1 MKKILIFFLFITFYS
16 LVFSQQFI
24 QTTKVFSKKTNFTFS
39 NEWQYVSTDLY
50 LFNSSRFNSLINS
63 INPENKKK
71 KNRDVIKNILVTVQL
86 EGMGELD
93 KLTYPL
99 FNFVVTENEA
109 GDLVAQVAEPD
120 VIRIVDNYPIASLKD
135 YIGAKVNVSIYSDK
149 NKSDIYKFIA
159 EQLSNVSSFTT
170 FNTTDAALKVVGEI
184 GKLMKSDATGK
195 QYQFE
200 STIRFYDDQNF
211 NRRFHS
217 ISVFAFHPSTL
228 KQVAFDT
235 VAISRFLDT
244 TKIVTLEKQVLK
256 KYLTHTNYPY
266 IVAVNYRSKYIPQIS
281 DDINFDMLK
290 MRFARNEMNYEN
302 KLISRDVYLQE
313 QSLIQFLEIYA
324 QFLLDLNKYELDYKA
339 KITEDFTIQLFIVM
353 QDYWKMLNTNKTF
366 MQTFAGN
373 PLYETEFKPLY
384 KRYLT
389 QTSIKFESNSA
400 LRGVREHVETIFELE
415 NTKNLK
421 LDSLMR
427 ESYLQKLKV
436 TKMPPREAKSE
447 EVLLTQKWILN
458 LEKEQFTYFY
468 LPIINLYS
476 KLPVSSSSFEI
487 IQKIYIESTTSNCEL
502 CKEKVTI
509 FYEEFLV
516 KYEKLLFQ
524 NENIALNKTIQ
535 ETQLKILDFSKRQN
549 IISMNLENINQRET
563 NEHLILITNLLQ
575 ESVNQR
581 IELSEKINSKNNF
594 SNYNDV
600 KLYNDEILILSNKIE
615 INLLSICNTNPELC
629 KTN

>member
-1 MKKILIFFLFITFYS
+1 MKKILVLLLFFIVCNYIFA
-16 LVFSQQFI
+16 QQFI
-24 QTTKVFSKKTNFTFS
+24 QTTKVFGKKTKFEFS

-99 FNFVVTENEA
+99 FNFVVTENEN
-109 GDLVAQVAEPD
+109 GDLVAQVSEPD
-120 VIRIVDNYPIASLKD
+120 VIRIVDNFPIASLKD
-135 YIGAKVNVSIYSDK
+135 YIGAKVNVAIYSDK
-149 NKSDIYKFIA
+149 NKSDVYKFIA

-184 GKLMKSDATGK
+184 GKFMKSDASGK

-200 STIRFYDDQNF
+200 STIRFYEDQNF

-217 ISVFAFHPSTL
+217 ISVFAFHPSTI

-244 TKIVTLEKQVLK
+244 TKVPTLEKQTLK

-266 IVAVNYRSKYIPQIS
+266 IVAINYRSKYIPKIS

-313 QSLIQFLEIYA
+313 KSLIDFLEIYA

-353 QDYWKMLNTNKTF
+353 QDYWKMLNTNKTLT
-366 MQTFAGN
+366 QTFAGN

-389 QTSIKFESNSA
+389 QTSIKFETNSA
-400 LRGVREHVETIFELE
+400 LRGVREHVETIYELE
-415 NTKNLK
+415 NTNNLK
-421 LDSLMR
+421 LDSLKR

-436 TKMPPREAKSE
+436 TKLPPREAKSE

-458 LEKEQFTYFY
+458 IEKDLFTYFY
-468 LPIINLYS
+468 LPKINLYS
-476 KLPVSSSSFEI
+476 KLPVSNSSFEI
-487 IQKIYIESTTSNCEL
+487 IQKIYIESTTSNCDL
-502 CKEKVTI
+502 CKEKISV
-509 FYEEFLV
+509 FYNDFLI
-516 KYEKLLFQ
+516 KYENFLLQ
-524 NENIALNKTIQ
+524 TENILLNKTKQ

-549 IISMNLENINQRET
+549 IIKINLQNQISSES
-563 NEHLILITNLLQ
+563 NEHLILLDNLLQ
-575 ESVNQR
+575 ESINQR
-581 IELSEKINSKNNF
+581 NKLNELISSKKTYT
-594 SNYNDV
+594 NYKEV
-600 KLYNDEILILSNKIE
+600 KLFNDEILILSNTIE

-629 KTN
+629 KSN